1 MWGQTYSWWASRV
14 VWKIIFLYC
23 LFSPGCRWNKSWSA
37 VRRKGA
43 AWHAGVWAPSE
54 VISHHCL
61 SKRKHQ
67 HIPKTRAK
75 GAFRLAFGHICKNMI
90 NNSTAASQLVN
101 ATATYHRISQHFFHF
116 MCWNFCQL
124 FLLQKKA
131 EAFFFFSSCSF
142 IYISAYLEGTVVNIV
157 SACAVMCV
165 LLVSLFSDAPV
176 LHLPLLCLSP
186 FFIPPVLLWKAT
198 VLSPSLTAY
207 LMFGPWCCFHFARDI
222 MSVFSSLSLYSS
234 WHFGVDALFTQGY
247 LTAISGFIFALSFGL
262 SQRCCLYVIICHNRG
277 GDLSLWQHFKM
288 LPEICWC
295 FHVLYIY
302 ICYYSVCFRLR
313 LPFLC
318 KICVC
323 LCLHSFK

>member
-131 EAFFFFSSCSF
+131 EAFFFLLLQL
-142 IYISAYLEGTVVNIV
+142 YLYQR
-157 SACAVMCV
+157 
-165 LLVSLFSDAPV
+165 
-176 LHLPLLCLSP
+176 LSRRH
-186 FFIPPVLLWKAT
+186 
-198 VLSPSLTAY
+198 
-207 LMFGPWCCFHFARDI
+207 CCQ
-222 MSVFSSLSLYSS
+222 Y
-234 WHFGVDALFTQGY
+234 
-247 LTAISGFIFALSFGL
+247 
-262 SQRCCLYVIICHNRG
+262 
-277 GDLSLWQHFKM
+277 
-288 LPEICWC
+288 
-295 FHVLYIY
+295 
-302 ICYYSVCFRLR
+302 
-313 LPFLC
+313 
-318 KICVC
+318 CVC
-323 LCLHSFK
+323 LCCDVCFASLSFFWCPCSPFAFVMSVSVFHSSSPALESDCSVSFTYRVFDVWPVVLLPLCSWYHVSVFLVISVFFMAFWCWCFVHSGLSHRHLWFYLCIIFRVISALLSICYHMPQSRWWPFSLTAL

>member
-1 MWGQTYSWWASRV
+1 M
-14 VWKIIFLYC
+14 
-23 LFSPGCRWNKSWSA
+23 
-37 VRRKGA
+37 
-43 AWHAGVWAPSE
+43 
-54 VISHHCL
+54 
-61 SKRKHQ
+61 
-67 HIPKTRAK
+67 
-75 GAFRLAFGHICKNMI
+75 
-90 NNSTAASQLVN
+90 
-101 ATATYHRISQHFFHF
+101 
-116 MCWNFCQL
+116 
-124 FLLQKKA
+124 LLQPTIGSPSIFFILCVEIFVSYFCSRKRLKL
-131 EAFFFFSSCSF
+131 FFFSSCSF

-277 GDLSLWQHFKM
+277 GDLSL
-288 LPEICWC
+288 
-295 FHVLYIY
+295 
-302 ICYYSVCFRLR
+302 
-313 LPFLC
+313 
-318 KICVC
+318 
-323 LCLHSFK
+323 